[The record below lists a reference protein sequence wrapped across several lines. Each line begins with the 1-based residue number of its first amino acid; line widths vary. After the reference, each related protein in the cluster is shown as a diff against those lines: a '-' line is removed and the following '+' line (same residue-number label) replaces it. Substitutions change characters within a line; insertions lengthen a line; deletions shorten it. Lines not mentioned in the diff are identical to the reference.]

1 MGFHDSLV
9 PLVVCAEWASK
20 VPTQEKVYNKYS
32 AIVLW
37 PKGQCVCVCVGGWRG
52 GGGGGVQRLSGMTGI
67 SAISLI

>member
-9 PLVVCAEWASK
+9 PLVVCAAWASK

-37 PKGQCVCVCVGGWRG
+37 PKGQCVCMCVCG
-52 GGGGGVQRLSGMTGI
+52 GGRGGVQRLSGMTGI